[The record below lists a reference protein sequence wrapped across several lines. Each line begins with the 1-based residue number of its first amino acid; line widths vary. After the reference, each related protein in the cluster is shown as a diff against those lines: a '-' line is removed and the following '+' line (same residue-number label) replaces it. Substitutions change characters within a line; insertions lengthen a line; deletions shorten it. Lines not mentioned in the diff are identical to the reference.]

1 LLCCDTSGAE
11 SIGALP
17 TNAWAHL
24 SLVFE
29 NHSHVT
35 SPATA
40 TEGDTL
46 PNVSTTQDEHA
57 EGGFLISHPADY
69 YTEQHASQSV
79 TASRTL
85 APTAAPTRTGAA
97 QYTVS
102 VYLNGELDVRMDFSD
117 PVVGNA
123 FSASFFKDV
132 SFTGNIRS
140 STVDDI
146 TKLWEIDVGP
156 KAFLD
161 DFSIWQGAL
170 TGDQVRAAFLSTAGR
185 DKREAVD
192 AALQLL
198 ARANSSL
205 VFSPTSTEH
214 TVITADPLVPILLQR
229 AKDSLDARDT
239 FESRLDLYA
248 DAAERG
254 SADALYKWALMVKQ
268 GSEVGNSA
276 CGVATAEETTSTTA
290 GILQGSGLATLWGS
304 ATSGGL
310 TASAGASG
318 NSVDQERATLAFLVA
333 ADMGHAP
340 ALMSLAFTLLNG
352 AGARMLTNVNS
363 STLHVWNIPV
373 HDTYRRSLTAA
384 PFTSTM
390 RDVLLS
396 GSQQCR
402 PILWKGP
409 LSIQLPIERDVGRSA
424 LQSAQSFNTGNAS
437 TLLSVST
444 ARRSLCA
451 DPSQLA
457 LDLLQVAAMH
467 GVVEAHQA
475 LYYRH
480 GLLFT
485 WPRYCDRS
493 FLLVRCMSTCNLG
506 TRKAS
511 A

>member
-1 LLCCDTSGAE
+1 MT
-11 SIGALP
+11 
-17 TNAWAHL
+17 
-24 SLVFE
+24 
-29 NHSHVT
+29 
-35 SPATA
+35 
-40 TEGDTL
+40 
-46 PNVSTTQDEHA
+46 
-57 EGGFLISHPADY
+57 
-69 YTEQHASQSV
+69 
-79 TASRTL
+79 
-85 APTAAPTRTGAA
+85 
-97 QYTVS
+97 
-102 VYLNGELDVRMDFSD
+102 
-117 PVVGNA
+117 
-123 FSASFFKDV
+123 
-132 SFTGNIRS
+132 
-140 STVDDI
+140 I
-146 TKLWEIDVGP
+146 TKLWEICVGP
-156 KAFLD
+156 KAFLV

-229 AKDSLDARDT
+229 AKDSLDACDT

-276 CGVATAEETTSTTA
+276 CGVATAEETTP
-290 GILQGSGLATLWGS
+290 GILQGSGLASLWG
-304 ATSGGL
+304 
-310 TASAGASG
+310 GASSG
-318 NSVDQERATLAFLVA
+318 ILTTTAGTSASSVDQERATLAFLVA

-352 AGARMLTNVNS
+352 AGARALSNVNS
-363 STLHVWNIPV
+363 SSLHAWNIPV

-384 PFTSTM
+384 PFTSAM
-390 RDVLLS
+390 RDVLLK

-402 PILWKGP
+402 PIAWKGP
-409 LSIQLPIERDVGRSA
+409 LSTQLPIERDVGRSA

-457 LDLLQVAAMH
+457 LGLLQVAAMH

-475 LYYRH
+475 LHYRY

-485 WPRYCDRS
+485 WPHYCDTS
-493 FLLVRCMSTCNLG
+493 FILVRCMFTCNLG